1 MKKTI
6 NKEPLYF
13 VSYLIHYDGD
23 DEYYKKKFSTGN
35 MRKLN
40 IKLDELTHELDV
52 IQSWRHLRN
61 SDGTLVL
68 GEDLTILP
76 SETMDMEMDVN
87 EDNVSI
93 KNNRLWVNNPLNSE
107 PEKIMRIVDYLYGG
121 TYVGNCWDY
130 SKKEEGQKSR
140 NDSWK
145 KIKHKESE
153 VQ

>member
-13 VSYLIHYDGD
+13 VDYGVHYDGD
-23 DEYYKKKFSTGN
+23 DEHYKEKFSTMN
-35 MRKLN
+35 VRKLN
-40 IKLDELTHELDV
+40 ITQDELTHILKV
-52 IQSWRHLRN
+52 IQSWSHFRN

-68 GEDLTILP
+68 GRDLTILP
-76 SETMDMEMDVN
+76 SKTMDMEMDVN

-130 SKKEEGQKSR
+130 SKTEEGQKSR

-145 KIKHKESE
+145 EIKNKG
-153 VQ
+153 VK

>member
-13 VSYLIHYDGD
+13 VDYWVHYDGD
-23 DEYYKKKFSTGN
+23 DEHYKEKFSTVN
-35 MRKLN
+35 VRKLN
-40 IKLDELTHELDV
+40 ITQDELTHILNV
-52 IQSWRHLRN
+52 IQSWSHFRN

-68 GEDLTILP
+68 GRDLTILP

-93 KNNRLWVNNPLNSE
+93 KNNLLWVNNPRNSE

-130 SKKEEGQKSR
+130 SKTEEGQKSR
-140 NDSWK
+140 KDSWK
-145 KIKHKESE
+145 EIKNKG
-153 VQ
+153 VK

>member
-1 MKKTI
+1 MKNKL

-13 VSYLIHYDGD
+13 VEYGIHYDDD
-23 DEYYKKKFSTGN
+23 DEHYMEKFSTVN
-35 MRKLN
+35 IRKLN
-40 IKLDELTHELDV
+40 ITQDELTHILNV
-52 IQSWRHLRN
+52 IQSWSHFRN

-68 GEDLTILP
+68 GRDLTILP

-93 KNNRLWVNNPLNSE
+93 KNNRLWVNNPWNSE

-130 SKKEEGQKSR
+130 SKTEEGQKLR
-140 NDSWK
+140 NDFWK
-145 KIKHKESE
+145 DIKNKG
-153 VQ
+153 VK